1 VPDQE
6 DDRRQDVL
14 LSERSGANETPRRR
28 LVSTSTYPTMFS
40 AMLSDNGAGGLSMS
54 EVELAKNAPEVSR
67 RSLLLG
73 QVLPYIAVLTL
84 AILGVAYTNISHQ
97 PLTGYWEFLA
107 LATGALCVV
116 TAWGDAKDRQAR
128 RRLMGTQALHWVAI
142 LATMNIVLLSSVRQM
157 LPAPLW
163 STQ

>member
-1 VPDQE
+1 MPDQE

-28 LVSTSTYPTMFS
+28 LASTSTYPTMFS

-73 QVLPYIAVLTL
+73 QVLPYIAVLTQPIAHL
-84 AILGVAYTNISHQ
+84 SIMSIGMAVHIS
-97 PLTGYWEFLA
+97 
-107 LATGALCVV
+107 
-116 TAWGDAKDRQAR
+116 
-128 RRLMGTQALHWVAI
+128 QAL
-142 LATMNIVLLSSVRQM
+142 SV
-157 LPAPLW
+157 
-163 STQ
+163 

>member
-1 VPDQE
+1 
-6 DDRRQDVL
+6 
-14 LSERSGANETPRRR
+14 
-28 LVSTSTYPTMFS
+28 
-40 AMLSDNGAGGLSMS
+40 MS

-67 RSLLLG
+67 RSLLLR
-73 QVLPYIAVLTL
+73 QTLPYIAVLTL

-128 RRLMGTQALHWVAI
+128 LRLMGTQALQV
-142 LATMNIVLLSSVRQM
+142 VLGTGHISNFSNSFSDRFSNNVSNLQSS
-157 LPAPLW
+157 
-163 STQ
+163 